1 MARLLPLDRRIA
13 VQWRARYASVVSAR
27 VRMQLDV
34 LVKSGTR
41 KGRRL
46 VAECNLEVGMRMAQK
61 PAENSLYGQI
71 WKSLIGE
78 VGRDALED
86 EVSE

>member
-1 MARLLPLDRRIA
+1 MNACRRGVIGA
-13 VQWRARYASVVSAR
+13 N

-46 VAECNLEVGMRMAQK
+46 VAECNLEVGTRMAQK